1 MADFNG
7 ITLPEISAEVLED
20 KPWATVVHMAIEAY
34 AVDMY
39 GLMLVDEPLYYFPP
53 AITGDV
59 IGFLDALD
67 MKANAIMYIPS
78 EDGTAW
84 EQSGE
89 AIVDASMDF
98 PIGEISEDEVTYKY
112 EVVWSNHNVMTV
124 ALDADGNAAATSTVY
139 FPGEGVIV
147 PPEKYKL
154 YRTVIKR
161 LANKIR
167 ELTGLTVKMD
177 QFAMADNLESVTAAS
192 DPVLESITITENGVY
207 APGTS
212 CDGYDQITVNV
223 EAEAPASSGLS
234 FDSSASG
241 CIPDYDHGYAESELA
256 LTSDMFTS
264 SATGTVS

>member
-7 ITLPEISAEVLED
+7 ITLPELPAEVLED
-20 KPWATVVHMAIEAY
+20 KPWATVIHMAIEAY

-98 PIGEISEDEVTYKY
+98 PIGEITEDEVTYKY
-112 EVVWSNHNVMTV
+112 EVVWTNHNVMTV

-167 ELTGLTVKMD
+167 ELTGLTDKMD
-177 QFAMADNLESVTAAS
+177 QFAMAENLEGVTAAS
-192 DPVLESITITENGVY
+192 DPVLQDKTVTANGTVT
-207 APGTS
+207 A
-212 CDGYDQITVNV
+212 DEGYDGLSSVTVNV
-223 EAEAPASSGLS
+223 EAEAPAGMS
-234 FDSSASG
+234 FDSSAVG
-241 CIPDYDHGYAESELA
+241 VIPDYDHGYATST
-256 LTSDMFTS
+256 LTLEDMFEST
-264 SATGTVS
+264 AVGELTE